1 MTESDAP
8 EALPTSHPDDP
19 MIRGASARPVWLAIT
34 YRLLL
39 LVAIGTIA
47 FVGVSVANALNLES
61 PVVRP
66 PLIRP
71 PSAAIAENPG
81 TDPSG
86 AGAGGPAGPAREAA
100 SPTGRVNPDWLA
112 SVATATG
119 IPVRALSAYAS
130 ADLTVDAEQP
140 ACGLGWN
147 TVAAIGWIESGH
159 GSHDG
164 AVLDKHGYPVP
175 AIRGIALN
183 GAGVAAIRDTD
194 GGILDGDRVW
204 DRAVGPMQFI
214 PDTWARWG
222 ADGNG
227 DGKAD
232 PNQIDDAALA
242 TARYLCA
249 SGDLSATEDWR
260 AAVLSYNHSDQ
271 YVADVAAVAN
281 HYAGQA

>member
-1 MTESDAP
+1 MTEPNTPAP
-8 EALPTSHPDDP
+8 DGDGTAVD
-19 MIRGASARPVWLAIT
+19 RAAVWRTVLQRT
-34 YRLLL
+34 L
-39 LVAIGTIA
+39 LVAAIGVII
-47 FVGVSVANALNLES
+47 FFGVSVANARSLES
-61 PVVRP
+61 QVVP
-66 PLIRP
+66 PRLAGP
-71 PSAAIAENPG
+71 PPAVPAEHTASGPSASGTSASNP
-81 TDPSG
+81 
-86 AGAGGPAGPAREAA
+86 AA
-100 SPTGRVNPDWLA
+100 VSPTIRVNEEWLA

-159 GSHDG
+159 GSHG
-164 AVLDKHGYPVP
+164 GSALDAGGYPAP
-175 AIRGIALN
+175 AIRGLALN

-194 GGILDGDRVW
+194 GGVLDGDNAW

-214 PDTWARWG
+214 PDTWSRWG

-227 DGKAD
+227 DGYAD

-249 SGDLSATEDWR
+249 SGNVSTADDWR
-260 AAVLSYNHSDQ
+260 AAVHSYNHSDQ
-271 YVADVAAVAN
+271 YVADVAATAN
-281 HYAGQA
+281 LYAGRVNR